1 MPNIIKKICII
12 LSIVISIGGTLT
24 FVMTWKSIG
33 FSESFLAS
41 WISSFALCVVFIA
54 PIGGII
60 AMLIHKALA
69 AILPNISKVKM
80 NVIFGLCMAVTM
92 ESIMAVITTI
102 NTNSFSDW
110 SHFTYG
116 WASTLLTALPIGIV
130 FSVIMSLIIKPK
142 LEVILAK

>member
-1 MPNIIKKICII
+1 MPKLLKKICII

-33 FSESFLAS
+33 FNERFLAS
-41 WISSFALCVVFIA
+41 WISSFALCVAFIA

-69 AILPNISKVKM
+69 AILLGASKVRI
-80 NVIFGLCMAVTM
+80 NIIFGLCMAVTM

-110 SHFTYG
+110 SHFAYR
-116 WASTLLTALPIGIV
+116 WASTLVTALPIGIV

>member
-1 MPNIIKKICII
+1 MPKFLKKICVIS
-12 LSIVISIGGTLT
+12 SIVIIIGGILT
-24 FVMTWKSIG
+24 FIMTWNSIG
-33 FSESFLAS
+33 FHESFLTS
-41 WISSFALCVVFIA
+41 WISSFALCVAFIA

-60 AMLIHKALA
+60 AMLIHKVLA

-80 NVIFGLCMAVTM
+80 NVVFGLCMAVTM

-110 SHFTYG
+110 NHLTSV
-116 WASTLLTALPIGIV
+116 WASTLLAALPIGIV

-142 LEVILAK
+142 LEVILAE

>member
-1 MPNIIKKICII
+1 VPKRLKKIGII
-12 LSIVISIGGTLT
+12 LSIVIIIGGTLT

-33 FSESFLAS
+33 FNERFLAS

-69 AILPNISKVKM
+69 AILPNISKVRM

-110 SHFTYG
+110 NSLAAV
-116 WASTLLTALPIGIV
+116 WAATLLAALPIGIV
-130 FSVIMSLIIKPK
+130 FSVIVSLIIKPK
-142 LEVILAK
+142 LEAILAE

>member
-1 MPNIIKKICII
+1 MPKLLKKICII

-69 AILPNISKVKM
+69 AILPNIPKVRM

-102 NTNSFSDW
+102 NTNGVSDW
-110 SHFTYG
+110 NYLAAV
-116 WASTLLTALPIGIV
+116 WASTLLAALPIGIV
-130 FSVIMSLIIKPK
+130 FSVIVSLIIKPK
-142 LEVILAK
+142 LEVMLAE